1 LGLVSAQTEP
11 RIQNSKFR
19 IQNFSTLP
27 REPGERLV
35 FEYVSVV
42 KQADRF
48 DWVPVGEFEVD
59 LDANELTERWF
70 DRSISPRAA
79 HATSPVHEG
88 TVPGSYRPMA
98 S

>member
-1 LGLVSAQTEP
+1 L
-11 RIQNSKFR
+11 
-19 IQNFSTLP
+19 
-27 REPGERLV
+27 

-42 KQADRF
+42 KEEKRF
-48 DWVPVGEFEVD
+48 NWVPVGEFEVD
-59 LDANELTERWF
+59 LESEQLTERWF

-88 TVPGSYRPMA
+88 AVPGSYRPVA